1 MLLYWRLSGDQKYID
16 GVSQLMDYVLGLNPL
31 GKCFMTG
38 VGSNRVHHPHD
49 RETEYTHYE
58 MGWGI
63 RPGLIVFGPGLM
75 RPEGRSYPAIDAFST
90 PRERIYID
98 NVNAISQSEFT
109 IYQSLCFPAC
119 IYPILTGGSQYN
131 F

>member
-1 MLLYWRLSGDQKYID
+1 
-16 GVSQLMDYVLGLNPL
+16 MDYVLGLNPL

-38 VGSNRVHHPHD
+38 VGSEQVHHPHD

-58 MGWGI
+58 MHWGI
-63 RPGLIVFGPGLM
+63 RPGLIVFGPGLATAN
-75 RPEGRSYPAIDAFST
+75 GKSYPAIDMFST

-109 IYQSLCFPAC
+109 IYQSLCFPAS
-119 IYPILTGGSQYN
+119 IYPILTGGSDYG